1 MLLQETVYQKNTTT
15 LIGLLGTKTKKM
27 EVILIQDVDNLGGKN
42 ELVKVKN
49 GYARNYLIPQ
59 KFAIEASPSNLKQL
73 QERLKVAAKKEAA
86 LLAEINKVVEILQ
99 ASAVKVTAKTGTS
112 GKIFGSVTSLQIA
125 RAIRDQK
132 GYEIDRKR
140 ISITD
145 EVKELGTYKA
155 SIDFGNNNITEI
167 EFEVVGE

>member
-1 MLLQETVYQKNTTT
+1 MQ
-15 LIGLLGTKTKKM
+15 
-27 EVILIQDVDNLGGKN
+27 VILIQDVDNLGGSN
-42 ELVKVKN
+42 ELVTVKN

-59 KFAIEASPSNLKQL
+59 KFAVEANPSNLKQL
-73 QERLKVAAKKEAA
+73 QEKLKVKAKKEAA
-86 LLAEINKVVEILQ
+86 MLAEINKVVAVLKEG
-99 ASAVKVTAKTGTS
+99 AVKVGAKTGTS

-140 ISITD
+140 ISIVD

-155 SIDFGNNNITEI
+155 SIDFGNGNITEM
-167 EFEVVGE
+167 EFEVIGE

>member
-1 MLLQETVYQKNTTT
+1 MQ
-15 LIGLLGTKTKKM
+15 
-27 EVILIQDVDNLGGKN
+27 VILIQDVDNLGGRN
-42 ELVKVKN
+42 ELVTVRN

-59 KFAIEASPSNLKQL
+59 KFAVEANPSNLKQL
-73 QERLKVAAKKEAA
+73 EERQKVAKKKEDKM
-86 LLAEINKVVEILQ
+86 LAEINNVISALKE
-99 ASAVKVTAKTGTS
+99 SAVKLTAKTGTS
-112 GKIFGSVTSLQIA
+112 GKIFGSITSLQIA

-145 EVKELGTYKA
+145 DVKELGTHKA
-155 SIDFGNNNITEI
+155 SIDFGNGNVTEI